1 MPYSANKPPKD
12 LKKKIKKR
20 HPKATKNEIK
30 QFIHVWNSVYEK
42 TNSEAAAFSQAW
54 GVLNKNKKLKSSHR
68 KTDPEQTKRDVKKY
82 NKKHSIKPPKKKKK
96 KSKKKAFLISE
107 LVKLAN
113 DFDNQGYHDLTES
126 LDSVIESLSL
136 EVERVD

>member
-1 MPYSANKPPKD
+1 MPYSASRPPKD

-68 KTDPEQTKRDVKKY
+68 KTDPAQTKKDVKKY
-82 NKKHSIKPPKKKKK
+82 NKKHKIKPPKKKKK
-96 KSKKKAFLISE
+96 SKKKSSLLAALIKMANE
-107 LVKLAN
+107 VDEKGHADLASQL
-113 DFDNQGYHDLTES
+113 DRVIAS
-126 LDSVIESLSL
+126 LAVSNEQD
-136 EVERVD
+136 

>member
-1 MPYSANKPPKD
+1 MPYSASRPPKD

-68 KTDPEQTKRDVKKY
+68 KTDPAQTKKDVKKY
-82 NKKHSIKPPKKKKK
+82 NKKHKIKPPKKKKK
-96 KSKKKAFLISE
+96 KSKKKSSLLAALIKMANE
-107 LVKLAN
+107 VDEKGHADLASQL
-113 DFDNQGYHDLTES
+113 DRVIAS
-126 LDSVIESLSL
+126 LAVSNEQD
-136 EVERVD
+136 